1 VSDWPEPVWDEEA
14 QRWVFPPLAPLKI
27 TAANVHRVIEQF
39 EPEKV
44 LPPDGP
50 VFGVYAV
57 RGRPTDMRSG
67 ADWCPAQGG
76 LSSLGKGY

>member
-1 VSDWPEPVWDEEA
+1 
-14 QRWVFPPLAPLKI
+14 LKI

-44 LPPDGP
+44 LPSEGP
-50 VFGVYAV
+50 GYGVYAV
-57 RGRPTDMRSG
+57 RGRVREMRAG

-76 LSSLGKGY
+76 LPSLGKGYS